1 LKEIFLYFV
10 SWLHSATKDGLV
22 GGGIIELFGAIFRKF
37 VRQTRGSGHKIL
49 NDAGSFVNLALPIVE
64 EIEAEIKALP
74 NQGKERSGN

>member
-1 LKEIFLYFV
+1 LNFLVRFFG
-10 SWLHSATKDGLV
+10 S
-22 GGGIIELFGAIFRKF
+22 LFGKHGDL
-37 VRQTRGSGHKIL
+37 VHKIL